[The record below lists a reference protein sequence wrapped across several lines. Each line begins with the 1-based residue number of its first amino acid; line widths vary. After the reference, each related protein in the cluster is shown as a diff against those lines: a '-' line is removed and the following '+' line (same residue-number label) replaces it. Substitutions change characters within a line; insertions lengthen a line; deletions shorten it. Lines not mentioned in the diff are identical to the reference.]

1 MQHHIVVLHL
11 FCCFFCFF
19 NDFLNLFQ
27 VSLFIS
33 QLPIVIF
40 SQLKF
45 AASFALGLEACWK
58 LIELFVKSSPTL
70 WYYLYFVSFS
80 NSFLNVFLNLM
91 QVYISALPSVFCCKL
106 CINCSISGWK
116 FVGQFFLNHSSILL
130 VPFSSANFSLQLAL
144 LWWLKVDRAVP

>member
-1 MQHHIVVLHL
+1 MQHHIVVLNL
-11 FCCFFCFF
+11 FCCCFFCFF
-19 NDFLNLFQ
+19 NDDLNLLQ

-45 AASFALGLEACWK
+45 AASFVLGLEACWK
-58 LIELFVKSSPTL
+58 LIELFLKSSPTL

-91 QVYISALPSVFCCKL
+91 QVFISALPIIVWCKL
-106 CINCSISGWK
+106 CIDCSICGLK
-116 FVGQFFLNHSSILL
+116 FVEQLFPNYSNTFGASFFS
-130 VPFSSANFSLQLAL
+130 QL
-144 LWWLKVDRAVP
+144 

>member
-91 QVYISALPSVFCCKL
+91 QVFISALPIIVCCKL
-106 CINCSISGWK
+106 CIDCSICGLK
-116 FVGQFFLNHSSILL
+116 FVEQLFPNYSNTFGASFFS
-130 VPFSSANFSLQLAL
+130 QL
-144 LWWLKVDRAVP
+144 